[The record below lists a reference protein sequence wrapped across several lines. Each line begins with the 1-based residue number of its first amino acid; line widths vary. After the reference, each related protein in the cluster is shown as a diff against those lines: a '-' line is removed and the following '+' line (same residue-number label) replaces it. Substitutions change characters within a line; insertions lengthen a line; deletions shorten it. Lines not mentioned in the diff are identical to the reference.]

1 MIRNFPILILDDE
14 KDICFLLGTFLK
26 KHFNIVESINSI
38 KELDTLE
45 LNNYKIIFIDNNL
58 LDGNG
63 FDKIPEIK
71 SKNSSIKVV
80 AISAFDTKSERENAI
95 AKGANLFLGKPF
107 NQQDII
113 NVINRMKELSHE
125 V

>member
-1 MIRNFPILILDDE
+1 MISHYPILILDDE

-26 KHFNIVESINSI
+26 QHFNIVESINSI
-38 KELDTLE
+38 RELESMDLSK
-45 LNNYKIIFIDNNL
+45 YKIIFIDNNL

-63 FDKIPEIK
+63 FDKIPDIITRNK
-71 SKNSSIKVV
+71 SIKVV
-80 AISAFDTKSERENAI
+80 AISAFDTTTERNNAL
-95 AKGANLFLGKPF
+95 ARGANLFLGKPF

-113 NVINRMKELSHE
+113 SVINKMKELSHE